1 MKMAR
6 PRPRNEARIGASS
19 RRGASDMIRSV
30 VIPLSGHPHPIVLG
44 ERCLRVFRRC
54 SRVMMLC
61 VMMGQS
67 LQRSNGFALAQH
79 RAGAARHTAHRGA
92 RADRETREAG
102 RTARARRGMRGAIY
116 RTGPRGNDGPVI
128 VYGDVVL
135 SPRSFAPSSR
145 VSRTG
150 HRRSGTGGCGPT
162 PQDSQRSR
170 REGKLLNRKLIG
182 EHEHRDIK

>member
-1 MKMAR
+1 MIFALAFLTVKTSGQRFGRFRPFGWSPLADGACRHLEHERADIRSCAQGAGIRLLRIYHTAMEQARNKPSMKMAR

-79 RAGAARHTAHRGA
+79 RA
-92 RADRETREAG
+92 
-102 RTARARRGMRGAIY
+102 ARRGTA
-116 RTGPRGNDGPVI
+116 
-128 VYGDVVL
+128 
-135 SPRSFAPSSR
+135 
-145 VSRTG
+145 VSA
-150 HRRSGTGGCGPT
+150 H
-162 PQDSQRSR
+162 
-170 REGKLLNRKLIG
+170 
-182 EHEHRDIK
+182 